1 MAQSRENWRLVR
13 ASVSITTQENVVEEG
28 AEKIL
33 DPEVREESFC
43 LRCSNCVFELRD
55 VSGMPAKIKL
65 ISFPAWVVEEPM
77 MLEP

>member
-33 DPEVREESFC
+33 DPEVGEESF
-43 LRCSNCVFELRD
+43 
-55 VSGMPAKIKL
+55 
-65 ISFPAWVVEEPM
+65 
-77 MLEP
+77 